1 VSTDPAGQAAHRGAF
16 IGGTFVD
23 IPRGE
28 GQGQSQ
34 LTTES
39 SIQIAEMPG
48 VALKASR
55 IAGFASLGS
64 PSWTFALRGAS

>member
-1 VSTDPAGQAAHRGAF
+1 MHRSLFEPNQPKSRDGMYKP
-16 IGGTFVD
+16 V
-23 IPRGE
+23 
-28 GQGQSQ
+28 
-34 LTTES
+34 
-39 SIQIAEMPG
+39 PG